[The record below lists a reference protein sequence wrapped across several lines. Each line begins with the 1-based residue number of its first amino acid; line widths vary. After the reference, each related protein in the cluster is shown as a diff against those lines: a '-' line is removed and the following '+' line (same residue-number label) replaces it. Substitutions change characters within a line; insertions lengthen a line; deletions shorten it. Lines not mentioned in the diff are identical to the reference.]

1 MIYTY
6 SKYAFG
12 VAHTFGKRWAERVL
26 IDSKGKDLSHKEL
39 IVTLLENLMLPE
51 VIVIV
56 HVPGR

>member
-1 MIYTY
+1 
-6 SKYAFG
+6 
-12 VAHTFGKRWAERVL
+12 L

-39 IVTLLENLMLPE
+39 IVTLLKNLMLPE